1 MNKTDFWNLCHTKRI
16 YLDGAMGSN
25 LIKRGMPV
33 GCCPEEWILAH
44 KDIVVDLQREYVDAG
59 TTILYAPTFTAN
71 EIKLA
76 EYGLADRH
84 DEINKGLIAVSK
96 EAADGRAYVA
106 ADLTMTGKQLRP
118 IGPLDFEELVDVYK
132 KQIRAC
138 EEGGADLIVVETMLS
153 LQETRAA
160 VIAAKE
166 VSELPIMAT
175 LSFDNDGKTMFGTD
189 AKTAAVTLSALGV
202 SAVGTNCSAGP
213 DMLLPIIEAMASV
226 TDIPIIAKPN
236 AGLPVLDAEG
246 NAIYDMDPDTFAC
259 ETAKLADAG
268 ASLLGGCC
276 GTDPEYIRKLVE
288 ATKDIPLPSGKE
300 IKKRFL
306 TSERQTL
313 SFDLIDRFIVVG
325 ERINPTGK
333 KKLQEAFRAGDLEMA
348 IRFAEE
354 QEEAG
359 AKILDINVGMSGID
373 EKELMLR
380 TMEEVMQVSK
390 LPLSIDSSY
399 IEVLESALRRYPGR
413 ALVNSVSYEFEK
425 MERLLPVIKKYGA
438 MFILLP
444 VSEEGLPKSL
454 EEKIDNIEKILERAY
469 ALGFSKRDIVVD
481 GLVATVGANAVAG
494 IETIETI
501 RYCKENGL
509 ATICGL
515 SNISFGL
522 PERKYV
528 NTAFLCMAMQAGL
541 TMAIANPGQD
551 LLMNCMAA
559 VDLLLNKK
567 DAGDAYLKRITRYK
581 ELHPEGDAPA
591 ASGAAPAPKP
601 VSNPLEEGKTPIQI
615 AILKGKKNKVKDLVQ
630 EALGGGASPKEILD
644 TELMPAITEVG
655 DLYDKGIF
663 FLPQLIGGAET
674 MKLAIEVIEPLLLN
688 SGTSRKLPTIVIAT
702 VKGDVHDIGKN
713 LVALMLKNFGFDIID
728 LGKDVPR
735 EVIVQTAIDHNASVI
750 ALSALMTTTMQEM
763 RHVIEYAREKGVTA
777 KVIIGGA
784 VITQE
789 YADEIGADGYATDAA
804 DAVRVAKNL
813 LGIE

>member
-1 MNKTDFWNLCHTKRI
+1 MNKIEFLNLCRSKRV

-33 GCCPEEWILAH
+33 GCCPEEWILEH
-44 KDIVVDLQREYVDAG
+44 KDVVVQLQREYVDAG
-59 TTILYAPTFTAN
+59 TNILYAPTFTAN
-71 EIKLA
+71 AIKLA

-84 DEINKGLIAVSK
+84 DEINKGLMAVSK
-96 EAADGRAYVA
+96 EAAGDRAYVA
-106 ADLTMTGKQLRP
+106 ADLTMTGKQLKP

-132 KQIRAC
+132 KQILAC
-138 EEGGADLIVVETMLS
+138 IEGGADLVVVETMLS

-166 VSELPIMAT
+166 VCDLPIMAT

-213 DMLLPIIEAMASV
+213 DMLLPIIRAMVSV

-236 AGLPVLDAEG
+236 AGLPVLDPDG
-246 NAIYDMDPDTFAC
+246 NAVYDMDPDTFAC
-259 ETAKLADAG
+259 ETAKLAEAG
-268 ASLLGGCC
+268 AAILGGCC
-276 GTDPEYIRKLVE
+276 GTDPEYIGKLVE
-288 ATKDIPLPSGKE
+288 ATKDIPLPPAKE
-300 IKKRFL
+300 IRKRFL

-313 SFDLIDRFIVVG
+313 SFDLNDRFIVVG

-333 KKLQEAFRAGDLEMA
+333 KKLQEAFRAGDLDMA

-390 LPLSIDSSY
+390 LPLSLDSSY
-399 IEVLESALRRYPGR
+399 IDVLESALRRYPGR
-413 ALVNSVSYEFEK
+413 ALVNSVSYEHEK
-425 MERLLPVIKKYGA
+425 IERLLPVIKKYGA

-454 EEKIDNIEKILERAY
+454 EEKIGTIEKILERAY
-469 ALGFSKRDIVVD
+469 ALGFTKQDIVVD
-481 GLVATVGANAVAG
+481 GLVATVGANAAAG
-494 IETIETI
+494 TETIETI
-501 RYCKENGL
+501 RYCRENGL

-567 DAGDAYLKRITRYK
+567 DAGDAYLKRIERFK
-581 ELHPEGDAPA
+581 ELHPEGDIIVPSSSA
-591 ASGAAPAPKP
+591 APKP
-601 VSNPLEEGKTPIQI
+601 VKSDDNGDSKSEIHT
-615 AILKGKKNKVKDLVQ
+615 AILKGKKKAIKELV
-630 EALGGGASPKEILD
+630 EKELRSGRSPKAILD
-644 TELMPAITEVG
+644 EELMPAITEVG

-674 MKLAIEVIEPLLLN
+674 MKLAIEVIEPLLL
-688 SGTSRKLPTIVIAT
+688 SSDQSRKLPTIVIAT

-735 EVIVQTAIDHNASVI
+735 EVIVQTAIERNASVI

-763 RHVIEYAREKGVTA
+763 RHVIEYAKEKGVTA